1 MRIRLEELAE
11 GALSLKFNEPP
22 ESFPVLT
29 EMADSGVCQFL
40 GPLKAALR
48 AQRVGDIV
56 EIKGKVST
64 TVRMDCGRC
73 LQPFEMLLE
82 SSFDLAYSHKEPV
95 PEPGGP
101 DHEELEL
108 TAEDM
113 GLIYYQG
120 EEINLKNEIQEQAV
134 LAFPLRTIC
143 KPACKGLCP
152 KCGTDLN
159 NGQCACK
166 RSPEN
171 NKFAALK
178 DLNLEKD

>member
-11 GALSLKFNEPP
+11 GALSLKVNEPP

-64 TVRMDCGRC
+64 AVRMDCGRC

-82 SSFDLAYSHKEPV
+82 SSFDLAYSPKEPV
-95 PEPGGP
+95 PEPSGP

-120 EEINLKNEIQEQAV
+120 EEINLKNEIQEQVV

-143 KPACKGLCP
+143 KPACRGLCP
-152 KCGTDLN
+152 KCGVDLN
-159 NGQCACK
+159 VAVCDCYRAPSDG
-166 RSPEN
+166 
-171 NKFAALK
+171 KFAVLK
-178 DLNLEKD
+178 NLKLKP